1 MTAMLL
7 RSSRLAVACSL
18 GLALSAQ
25 SRPATG
31 PSTVEDVLP
40 PSTYAAVCSAGLAAH
55 VEAANGSSLAP
66 MVRQLLEQLP
76 PDLRERL
83 LEQELTRVADQVQAD
98 LQRDGWR
105 PADLRALLARPMA
118 LAVGRLTIEGMGPSV
133 ALVVDEGDA
142 GPTLRR
148 VRDLVLRQLPGRNRQ
163 QEEVRIGQH
172 SALVSRAP
180 EQPPLFT
187 ASIGGF
193 FVATNSRPYLGELAD
208 VLAGAPAWTKT
219 SRLGELRAELGDR
232 PLMSAFV
239 DGRQLTGWL
248 QPMLPYETAAY
259 ADVLGLGGIDAI
271 YAATTA
277 SGDHLHLGLG
287 GSARGLCKAA
297 WSQPV
302 DLSFVGACSPNTVL
316 LAAGSLDLGSLFPAM
331 RQLIDLLPPD
341 AGAELQRELVG
352 AFRRAGTTAQKV
364 ENVLAAL
371 GTQVAIALSLEKGPV
386 PKPELLLRVAVRDAE
401 RLAPMLSHVE
411 EAVAQQGLEW
421 KTRELDAHRIR
432 YVQVPFAEANLQLSP
447 CYVLH
452 DGALWL
458 ASDTAALV
466 RMLRQTEGELAQAA
480 DMQQLR
486 VHAAKASGVVHVRS
500 ARAVELGW
508 RSLAG
513 LLSAQL
519 NERRDELGVGS
530 EIVPDGEQV
539 AAALATTTMTWRVDE
554 RGVTVANHGPLR
566 LGTLWTGLAALVDD
580 VLQRASGR
588 VF

>member
-1 MTAMLL
+1 MTSMLL
-7 RSSRLAVACSL
+7 RSSRLAVACSF

-25 SRPATG
+25 SRPSA
-31 PSTVEDVLP
+31 PRPVEDVLP
-40 PSTYAAVCSAGLAAH
+40 PSTYAAACSAGLAAH

-66 MVRQLLEQLP
+66 LVRQLLEQLP
-76 PDLRERL
+76 SELRERFV
-83 LEQELTRVADQVQAD
+83 EKELTRLADQVQAD

-118 LAVGRLTIEGMGPSV
+118 LAIGRLTIEGMGPSV

-142 GPTLRR
+142 GPALRR
-148 VRDLVLRQLPGRNRQ
+148 VRDLVLRQLPGRDRQ
-163 QEEVRIGQH
+163 VDEVRIGDHTAQ
-172 SALVSRAP
+172 VSRAP

-187 ASIGGF
+187 ASIGGY
-193 FVATNSRPYLGELAD
+193 FVATNSRPYLRELAE

-219 SRLGELRAELGDR
+219 SRLGALRAELGER
-232 PLMSAFV
+232 PLVSAFV
-239 DGRQLTGWL
+239 DARQLTSWL

-259 ADVLGLGGIDAI
+259 ADVLGLGAIDAI
-271 YAATTA
+271 YAATTT
-277 SGDHLHLGLG
+277 SSDHVHIGLG

-302 DLSFVGACSPNTVL
+302 DLSFVGACSPNTVF
-316 LAAGSLDLGSLFPAM
+316 LAAGSLDLGALFPAT
-331 RQLIDLLPPD
+331 RKLIDLLPSP
-341 AGAELQRELVG
+341 AGEELQRELVG
-352 AFRRAGTTAQKV
+352 AFRSAGTNARHV

-371 GTQVAIALSLEKGPV
+371 GTQVAMALSLEKGPV

-401 RLAPMLSHVE
+401 RLLPMLRHVE
-411 EAVAQQGLEW
+411 EAVAQRGLEW

-452 DGALWL
+452 DGALWIS
-458 ASDTAALV
+458 SDTAALV
-466 RMLRQTEGELAQAA
+466 RMLRQTEAELAQAA
-480 DMQQLR
+480 DMQQLA

-519 NERRDELGVGS
+519 NEHRDELGVGS
-530 EIVPDGEQV
+530 EVVPDGEQV

-554 RGVTVANHGPLR
+554 RGVTLANHGPLR
-566 LGTLWTGLAALVDD
+566 LGTLWTGIAALVDE

>member
-1 MTAMLL
+1 MTSMLL

-25 SRPATG
+25 SRPSV
-31 PSTVEDVLP
+31 PRPVEDVLP
-40 PSTYAAVCSAGLAAH
+40 PSTYAAACSAGLVAH

-66 MVRQLLEQLP
+66 LVRQLLEQLP
-76 PDLRERL
+76 SELRERL
-83 LEQELTRVADQVQAD
+83 LERELTRMADQVQAD

-118 LAVGRLTIEGMGPSV
+118 LAIGRLTIEGMGPSV

-142 GPTLRR
+142 GPALRR
-148 VRDLVLRQLPGRNRQ
+148 VRDLVLRQLPGRDRQ
-163 QEEVRIGQH
+163 VDEVRIGDHTAQ
-172 SALVSRAP
+172 VSRAP

-187 ASIGGF
+187 ASIGGY
-193 FVATNSRPYLGELAD
+193 FVATNSRPYLRELAD
-208 VLAGAPAWTKT
+208 VVAGAPSWTKT
-219 SRLGELRAELGDR
+219 SRLGALRAELGER
-232 PLMSAFV
+232 PLVSAFV
-239 DGRQLTGWL
+239 DARQLTSWL
-248 QPMLPYETAAY
+248 QPMLPYEMAAY
-259 ADVLGLGGIDAI
+259 ADVLGLGAIDAI
-271 YAATTA
+271 YAATTT
-277 SGDHLHLGLG
+277 SSDHVHIGLG

-302 DLSFVGACSPNTVL
+302 DLSFVGACSPNTVF
-316 LAAGSLDLGSLFPAM
+316 LAAGSLDLGALFPAT
-331 RQLIDLLPPD
+331 RQLIDLLPSP
-341 AGAELQRELVG
+341 AGEELQRELVG
-352 AFRRAGTTAQKV
+352 AFRSVGTNARHV

-371 GTQVAIALSLEKGPV
+371 GTQVALALSLEKGPV

-401 RLAPMLSHVE
+401 RLLPMLRHVE
-411 EAVAQQGLEW
+411 EAVAQRGLEW

-452 DGALWL
+452 DGALWIS
-458 ASDTAALV
+458 SDTAALV
-466 RMLRQTEGELAQAA
+466 RMLRQTEAELAQAA
-480 DMQQLR
+480 DMQQLA
-486 VHAAKASGVVHVRS
+486 VHVAKASGVVHVRS

-519 NERRDELGVGS
+519 NEHRDELGVGS
-530 EIVPDGEQV
+530 EVVPDGEQV

-554 RGVTVANHGPLR
+554 RGVTLANHGPLR
-566 LGTLWTGLAALVDD
+566 LGTLWTGIAALVDE